1 MLNNYL
7 FEKFE
12 RKWQLKKIKRKNMT
26 IAYRSKVYFKGR
38 RFICCS
44 RKTKKEAELDESN
57 QKREFL
63 KGNYLNETN
72 KSLDGRS
79 S

>member
-1 MLNNYL
+1 
-7 FEKFE
+7 
-12 RKWQLKKIKRKNMT
+12 MT